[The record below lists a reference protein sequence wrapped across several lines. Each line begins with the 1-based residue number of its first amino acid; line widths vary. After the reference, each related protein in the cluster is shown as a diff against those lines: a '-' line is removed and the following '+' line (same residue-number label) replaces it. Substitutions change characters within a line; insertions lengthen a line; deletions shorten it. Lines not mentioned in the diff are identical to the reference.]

1 MFPSFT
7 KLCRMVTAVA
17 VVVLA
22 EKNGRIFLF
31 VGNVLGQ
38 MFCMNTS
45 FDLSHS
51 AVVHTQHICK
61 IYTYM
66 HYKLFKYF
74 KVGKIIIPFT
84 SGVTGSDPLSG
95 FPR

>member
-1 MFPSFT
+1 
-7 KLCRMVTAVA
+7 
-17 VVVLA
+17 
-22 EKNGRIFLF
+22 
-31 VGNVLGQ
+31 

-45 FDLSHS
+45 FDLGHS

-61 IYTYM
+61 INTYA
-66 HYKLFKYF
+66 HYKLYKYF

-95 FPR
+95 FPRAVAELQLELGLKVSWRS